1 MFNSFSC
8 SEFISAH
15 ALLFQVFLFL
25 LHCLKHDLVLY
36 FPSLCHPGA
45 SSAVNIYIS
54 LHSRL
59 KIWALWKLQT
69 HSFSSVMS
77 SVSWSVG
84 SECIYEWNDD
94 PLITLFTDFVALCSL
109 VGDLN
114 SITLNPHE
122 KRKKTQHGEWHIPL
136 KHHHHHHEP
145 AEMPQS
151 SQQWYSLLIFCHNH
165 TIWADLWC
173 WDSFPDV
180 MPAEA

>member
-122 KRKKTQHGEWHIPL
+122 KRKKNTAWWMAHPIKTSSSSSRTSRDAAVL
-136 KHHHHHHEP
+136 P
-145 AEMPQS
+145 AVIQFANILS
-151 SQQWYSLLIFCHNH
+151 
-165 TIWADLWC
+165 
-173 WDSFPDV
+173 
-180 MPAEA
+180 

>member
-1 MFNSFSC
+1 MFRVY
-8 SEFISAH
+8 EISAH

-25 LHCLKHDLVLY
+25 LHFLKHDLVLY

-69 HSFSSVMS
+69 HSSSSVMS
-77 SVSWSVG
+77 SVSRSVG
-84 SECIYEWNDD
+84 SECIYEWND
-94 PLITLFTDFVALCSL
+94 PLITLFTDSVALCSL
-109 VGDLN
+109 VGIKTA
-114 SITLNPHE
+114 SHWIPTKKE
-122 KRKKTQHGEWHIPL
+122 KNKTQHGEWQIPL

-145 AEMPQS
+145 VEMPQS